1 MRPVTQ
7 YLKPETKDPE
17 AEAAIL
23 TPDTCQAQDDAEVS
37 KPKTDDNSSA
47 PTKDQ
52 PDMEKNGNILA
63 MQAGKEETQLTTED
77 SQEGMATAEVV
88 AKKSVCSCCLPAKKC
103 LICRIFLMINWRLLL
118 DRNFVIIAVGKI
130 FYK

>member
-23 TPDTCQAQDDAEVS
+23 TPITNEAQDEEVAS
-37 KPKTDDNSSA
+37 KPKTEDDSSA

-52 PDMEKNGNILA
+52 PDVGKNENVPEV
-63 MQAGKEETQLTTED
+63 GKEELQIHASGGGE
-77 SQEGMATAEVV
+77 EATASGIR
-88 AKKSVCSCCLPAKKC
+88 KHLCSCCLPAKKC